1 MEVSKNGLVVI
12 DFYATWCGP
21 CKEVEPV
28 FAKFPKS
35 YPSVTFAKI
44 DVDEFP
50 EAADRFTI
58 NGMPTFLFIK
68 GGKPVVT
75 VMGANMTTLENKI
88 KQHILKEAAKSCVS
102 NKCRK

>member
-1 MEVSKNGLVVI
+1 MENILQNCRCYPLTVFHTKGSCKQLHKFGTKIMVAQISGESRLDQLMEVSKNGLVVI

-50 EAADRFTI
+50 VCA
-58 NGMPTFLFIK
+58 
-68 GGKPVVT
+68 
-75 VMGANMTTLENKI
+75 
-88 KQHILKEAAKSCVS
+88 
-102 NKCRK
+102 